1 MGEIPRL
8 VERRVVAEMIWIMP
22 WVVAVPAYFIG
33 YKLSDSP
40 FTAQGCAVL
49 ANGLCFFIGGWLKWQ

>member
-1 MGEIPRL
+1 
-8 VERRVVAEMIWIMP
+8 MIWIMP

-33 YKLSDSP
+33 YKLSGSP

-49 ANGLCFFIGGWLKWQ
+49 ANGICFFIGGWLEWK